1 MQAIVYTRYGSPDV
15 LALKEVEQPVP
26 KDDEVLVQVHA
37 ASVNAFDWH
46 LMRGKPFPVR
56 ASGSGLRRPKDT
68 RLGVDL
74 AGRVEAVGA
83 TVTQFQVGDEVFGIG
98 RGAFAEFA
106 CAR

>member
-1 MQAIVYTRYGSPDV
+1 MCLRSKRWRNPFPKTMKYWYRFTRRR
-15 LALKEVEQPVP
+15 
-26 KDDEVLVQVHA
+26 
-37 ASVNAFDWH
+37 VNTLDWH
-46 LMRGKPFPVR
+46 LMRGQPFLVR
-56 ASGSGLRRPKDT
+56 AGGGLRKPKDP

-83 TVTQFQVGDEVFGIG
+83 NVTQFQVGDDVFGIG